1 GTADGGRPGG
11 CDATSRNPAGGPR
24 ITADCAASRSAAN
37 RAARQGLSAASRPC
51 AGGWPGAS
59 DGRAVPDGSHGSRA
73 VVGGVVDRG
82 DGPAVGCDCQELGL
96 VPNLD
101 EPQCRVGSGPDRGH
115 GVACVICHVCGAA
128 VGGYRNGGWAVPD
141 LDRLER
147 GVRPGPDRG
156 YQAGRTVGVG
166 GVLPTLIGFSAV
178 LVATRIGVTVPDP
191 ALAT

>member
-11 CDATSRNPAGGPR
+11 TTTPSRYPARGPR

-51 AGGWPGAS
+51 AGGWPGTS

-73 VVGGVVDRG
+73 VVGGVVDRV

-128 VGGYRNGGWAVPD
+128 VGGYRNGGCAGPA
-141 LDRLER
+141 LYRL
-147 GVRPGPDRG
+147 
-156 YQAGRTVGVG
+156 
-166 GVLPTLIGFSAV
+166 
-178 LVATRIGVTVPDP
+178 DP
-191 ALAT
+191 ALPPRPHPRHPAPHTPQ